1 MNFNISPDWLQRTW
15 TTHSWPV
22 SNYQHQNGI
31 APSLQLRKHAAGAH
45 DDQIATNPART
56 NNNQDGVRTFY
67 QCQPVGIGFTKN
79 AHLFYS
85 FKSHRFIE
93 QKFQSKSKHI
103 IFWVSD
109 PEDHCSKKHSWN
121 IWCMDLFQ
129 LIKEPSKWG

>member
-56 NNNQDGVRTFY
+56 NNNQDGVQNIY
-67 QCQPVGIGFTKN
+67 QCQQV
-79 AHLFYS
+79 
-85 FKSHRFIE
+85 
-93 QKFQSKSKHI
+93 
-103 IFWVSD
+103 
-109 PEDHCSKKHSWN
+109 N
-121 IWCMDLFQ
+121 IWLTRIITHDNWSI
-129 LIKEPSKWG
+129 LIELLNENSNRNRNRYFFECQILIIIAPKNIPGTSGAWTYSNQ